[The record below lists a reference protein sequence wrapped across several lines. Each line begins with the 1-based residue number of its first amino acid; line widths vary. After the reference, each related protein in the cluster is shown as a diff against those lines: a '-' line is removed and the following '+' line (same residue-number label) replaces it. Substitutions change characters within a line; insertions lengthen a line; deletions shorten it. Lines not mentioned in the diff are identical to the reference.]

1 MIRFIDLSNQITGN
15 IHDDEEDIEDRRF
28 AFYNT
33 VYDKFCE
40 FDGSQDWDSIDEF
53 ISYFTTDK
61 HNQYREDIDRFL
73 GLIPKDFFKP
83 NHKIHQLP

>member
-1 MIRFIDLSNQITGN
+1 MIRFIDLSGQITGN
-15 IHDDEEDIEDRRF
+15 IHDEEEDTEDRRF

-33 VYDKFCE
+33 IYDRFCE
-40 FDGSQDWDSIDEF
+40 FGGSQDWDSIEEF

-61 HNQYREDIDRFL
+61 RNQYGDIDRYH
-73 GLIPKDFFKP
+73 GLIPKEFFEP